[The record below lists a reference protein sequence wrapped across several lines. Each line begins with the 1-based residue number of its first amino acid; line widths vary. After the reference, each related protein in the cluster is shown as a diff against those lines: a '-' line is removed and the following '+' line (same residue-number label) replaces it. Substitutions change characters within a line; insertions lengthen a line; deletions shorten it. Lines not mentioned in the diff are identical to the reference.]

1 MPYTAKKPAM
11 ATPAEELRAR
21 IPGWG
26 VDLDPRDRPAVPRE
40 RLDPSLRGANGDLPE
55 LQVER
60 WPRERSIEHAHL
72 TPVFGTSTP
81 PRGLSGVMRRFA
93 YRYSEARAS
102 HWLILVAADRVD
114 SVESSL
120 QSMFTRHPDNPITET
135 GVLSEFSHHGVAS
148 RRGQRRADGKH
159 QILDP
164 IIVGAPWAIR
174 AGIAYLGVK
183 AVASRVRGRA
193 SSPPVPASSPPVPAS
208 SPPVPRVETD
218 GQTGLEDSN
227 SGNGHEWS
235 ADQRLH
241 QQGEEAERS

>member
-1 MPYTAKKPAM
+1 
-11 ATPAEELRAR
+11 
-21 IPGWG
+21 
-26 VDLDPRDRPAVPRE
+26 
-40 RLDPSLRGANGDLPE
+40 
-55 LQVER
+55 
-60 WPRERSIEHAHL
+60 
-72 TPVFGTSTP
+72 
-81 PRGLSGVMRRFA
+81 MRRFA

-102 HWLILVAADRVD
+102 HWLMLVAADRVD

-183 AVASRVRGRA
+183 AVASRIRGRA
-193 SSPPVPASSPPVPAS
+193 SSPPVPDSSPPVPDSSPPVPAS
-208 SPPVPRVETD
+208 SAPIPGVEVD

-227 SGNGHEWS
+227 NGNGHEWS
-235 ADQRLH
+235 ADQRLRQH
-241 QQGEEAERS
+241 SEEAGTS